1 MAEIKIDE
9 VLDTKGL
16 LCPMPVVKAKLAIE
30 EMETGQV
37 LQVLATDPASPTD
50 FAAWCRETGNPL
62 VDSSKDGKVFVFAI
76 RKG

>member
-1 MAEIKIDE
+1 MAEIKVDQ

-37 LQVLATDPASPTD
+37 L
-50 FAAWCRETGNPL
+50 
-62 VDSSKDGKVFVFAI
+62 K
-76 RKG
+76 